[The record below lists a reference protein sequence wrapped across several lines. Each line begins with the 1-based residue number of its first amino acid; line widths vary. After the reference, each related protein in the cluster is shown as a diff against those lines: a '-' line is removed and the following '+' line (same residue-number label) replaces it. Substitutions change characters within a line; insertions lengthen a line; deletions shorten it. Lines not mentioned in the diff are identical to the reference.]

1 MLDLSGLVFFRNEQG
16 MKSPGN
22 AFIWNDGRTWIS
34 GWKDFC
40 TQNNLGLD
48 DHCICEFLPDHNGQM
63 GDTIQR
69 IPEKFVREFGDELL
83 AFATI
88 TAPDGYFLVFKYEK
102 MSKFHVIILNTS
114 NLEMSYPDNFDEPKR
129 GVIHHGQMEKELEMP
144 RNKRKM
150 EKQVEVNTNTAHNG
164 EDEHPTQIKDNENLH
179 KLKALLE
186 DKRIF
191 LSRNYKFSS
200 AKERERL
207 FTLARSLKPRNPSFI
222 IMLRSSHLYSR
233 VVYLPAKFV
242 NRYLTQDIKL
252 IKLRASK
259 GREWPVQIGW
269 MYGGCNTMQGWTEFL
284 NDMKLKAG
292 DICVFELIR
301 IEDLLL
307 EVSVF

>member
-1 MLDLSGLVFFRNEQG
+1 MEETPYHFFKVILASSLQD
-16 MKSPGN
+16 K
-22 AFIWNDGRTWIS
+22 
-34 GWKDFC
+34 K
-40 TQNNLGLD
+40 L
-48 DHCICEFLPDHNGQM
+48 
-63 GDTIQR
+63 R

-88 TAPDGYFLVFKYEK
+88 IVPDGRVWRVGLSNDGEKIWFHQGWQNFIEYYSIGVGYFLVFKYEK

-129 GVIHHGQMEKELEMP
+129 GVMSHGQMEKEREMP

-200 AKERERL
+200 AKEGERL

-284 NDMKLKAG
+284 KDTKLKAG

-307 EVSVF
+307 EVSVFKES